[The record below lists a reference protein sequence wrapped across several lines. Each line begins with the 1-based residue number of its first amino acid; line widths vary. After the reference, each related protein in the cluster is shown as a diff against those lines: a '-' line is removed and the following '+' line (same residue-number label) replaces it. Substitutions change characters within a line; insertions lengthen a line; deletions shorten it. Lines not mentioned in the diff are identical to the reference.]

1 MSQTKKKLPRGIRN
15 NNPLNIRIGNN
26 WRGEVSDPTDKQFEQ
41 FVSMEYGVRA
51 AFIIIRNYIKKYK
64 LNTIEKI
71 CSRWAPSSEN
81 NTSMYINAVVN
92 MSGIPRRRELK
103 FEDFEDMSNLFKGM
117 CYAEN
122 GLIIKSSY
130 IFDGYFLARA
140 AFQVI

>member
-1 MSQTKKKLPRGIRN
+1 MSLTKKKLPRGIRN

-26 WRGEVSDPTDKQFEQ
+26 WQGEVSKPTDKQFEQ

-51 AFIIIRNYIKKYK
+51 AFIIIRNYIKRYK

-81 NTSMYINAVVN
+81 NTSNYIKTVVL
-92 MSGIPRRRELK
+92 MSGLSRKQELSFYSYDHMRR
-103 FEDFEDMSNLFKGM
+103 LFTGM

-122 GLIIKSSY
+122 GLIIDASTILQGWLMVSDKPP
-130 IFDGYFLARA
+130 I
-140 AFQVI
+140 I